1 MITPEQTRLE
11 QELLLLRLVIS
22 RFKDP
27 RDGGVL
33 RSELIGALRFIQTS
47 QYGLV
52 SIASTWERAELS
64 RTWGDALEMAEAAL
78 RAQPEESRRFA
89 LEQLALPLSAE
100 ELGQAWKALETIQL
114 EGAKNRLNQ
123 AVGDAQSLPEALERV
138 RREGTRLRREEPPKL
153 QELLQTA
160 IERDSCADQSGFPLR
175 ADLME
180 DTGATWC
187 NSWAGPTGRFTA
199 GSTVLIGGASS
210 SGKTTIANVFALS
223 ALDAKLPVFF
233 YQAELDPARHL
244 RDLYL
249 LHNKRDRKGRLEA
262 TTTLPDHWIWQEGRD
277 REDLLRYPSLHS
289 DLRQKSN
296 LLASLEA
303 WADGWERRL
312 GAASNACKGVVILDY
327 IQLIRDESARSDYT
341 ALEAVASEL
350 AQLAASRALV
360 VVILSQVSKGDQK
373 EIGRALSDAMT
384 PPKEGKSDH
393 RAQEVLRVL
402 ESNAETFF
410 AGADIRRVADVAF
423 ALVPI
428 PGSENQYGNRLRTLV
443 LSKERGNSWGS
454 FFEGGK
460 RVLSFRMESSGTLT
474 ETNYGVKGL
483 PAPEGQTWTPTV
495 FPPKQSRGVPSFEEE
510 VP

>member
-1 MITPEQTRLE
+1 MSPEQLRID

-22 RFKDP
+22 RYKDP

-33 RSELIGALRFIQTS
+33 RSELIGALRFIQS
-47 QYGLV
+47 SALGLI
-52 SIASTWERAELS
+52 SIASTWERADIS
-64 RTWGDALEMAEAAL
+64 RTWSDPYELAEVAL
-78 RAQPEESRRFA
+78 RTQPEETRQYV
-89 LEQLALPLSAE
+89 LQQLQLPLSTD
-100 ELGQAWKALETIQL
+100 ELERAWKALDSIRL
-114 EGAKNRLNQ
+114 EGAQTRLSQ
-123 AVGDAQSLPEALERV
+123 AIQDSSSLAEALERV
-138 RREGTRLRREEPPKL
+138 RREGSRLRREEPPKL

-160 IERDSCADQSGFPLR
+160 IDRDSTSDQSGFALR
-175 ADLME
+175 RDLMGE
-180 DTGATWC
+180 CGSLWC

-210 SGKTTIANVFALS
+210 SGKTTIANIFALS
-223 ALDAKLPVFF
+223 ALDTKLPVFF

-244 RDLYL
+244 RDLFL
-249 LHNKRDRKGRLEA
+249 LNHKRDRKSRLDA
-262 TTTLPDHWIWQEGRD
+262 STTLPDHWIWQEGRD

-296 LLASLEA
+296 LLASLES

-312 GAASNACKGVVILDY
+312 GRSTNACKGVVILDY

-350 AQLAASRALV
+350 AQLAASRSLV
-360 VVILSQVSKGDQK
+360 MVILSQVSKGDQK
-373 EIGRALSDAMT
+373 EIGRALADAMT
-384 PPKEGKSDH
+384 PPKEGRPDNRS
-393 RAQEVLRVL
+393 QEVLRVL

-428 PGSENQYGNRLRTLV
+428 PGSENQSGNRLRTLV

-460 RVLSFRMESSGTLT
+460 RVLSFRMENSGVLT
-474 ETNYGVKGL
+474 ESDYGVKGL
-483 PAPEGQTWTPTV
+483 PALEGQTWSPTV

>member
-1 MITPEQTRLE
+1 MSPEQTRLD
-11 QELLLLRLVIS
+11 QELLLLRLVIA
-22 RFKDP
+22 RLQDP

-33 RSELIGALRFIQTS
+33 RSDLIGALRFIQSS
-47 QYGLV
+47 QFGLI
-52 SIASTWERAELS
+52 SIASTWEKADLS
-64 RTWGDALEMAEAAL
+64 RTWGDPYELAVAAL
-78 RAQPEESRRFA
+78 RAQPEETRQFI
-89 LEQLALPLSAE
+89 LEQLQRPLDTD
-100 ELGQAWKALETIQL
+100 ELTQAWKALELIRL
-114 EGAKNRLNQ
+114 DGARRRLGQ
-123 AVGDAQSLPEALERV
+123 AIEDSSSVADALERV
-138 RREGTRLRREEPPKL
+138 RREGSRLRREEPPKL
-153 QELLQTA
+153 QELLKTA
-160 IERDSCADQSGFPLR
+160 IERDSTSDLSGFALR
-175 ADLME
+175 QDIMGE
-180 DTGATWC
+180 CGATWC

-249 LHNKRDRKGRLEA
+249 LHHKRDRKARLEA
-262 TTTLPDHWIWQEGRD
+262 STTLPEHWIWQEGRD

-296 LLASLEA
+296 LLSSLDA

-312 GAASNACKGVVILDY
+312 GTSTNACKGVVILDY

-341 ALEAVASEL
+341 ALEAIASEL
-350 AQLAASRALV
+350 AQLAASRSLV
-360 VVILSQVSKGDQK
+360 VVMLSQVSKGDQK
-373 EIGRALSDAMT
+373 EIGRALNDAMT
-384 PPKEGKSDH
+384 PPKEGKSDN

-428 PGSENQYGNRLRTLV
+428 PGSENQTGNRLRTLV

-474 ETNYGVKGL
+474 ESNYGVKGL
-483 PAPEGQTWTPTV
+483 PAPEGQTWSPTV